1 MIAALVR
8 EARPKQ
14 WVKNVLVF
22 AGPGA
27 LGVLGEVGPLGRT
40 ATVFAAFCLVSSG
53 VYFWN
58 DIRDLEQD
66 RTHPRK
72 KFRPIAAGEIP
83 LPVARVLGSVLT
95 VGGPALAWSVRPE
108 AGVILV
114 LYAVIQLAYSV
125 GLKHVPVLDLAIV
138 SSGFVL
144 RAMAGAIATQTPMS
158 NWFVLCI
165 TFGSFF
171 IVAGKR
177 FAELL
182 ELGEGAVVTR
192 RSLAEYSTVYLRQI
206 LVVSCTA
213 TAVTYCMW
221 ALESAAS
228 IDETVPL
235 HGLTIVPMVLALLR
249 YMLVLERGGGGAPEE
264 VFFGD
269 RSIQF
274 YGLVWAVIYGF
285 AVYAG

>member
-1 MIAALVR
+1 MISALVR

-14 WVKNVLVF
+14 WLKNILVF
-22 AGPGA
+22 AAPGA
-27 LGVLGEVGPLGRT
+27 LGVLDEAEPLGR
-40 ATVFAAFCLVSSG
+40 AVMAFVAFCLVSAG

-58 DIRDLEQD
+58 DIRDVEQD
-66 RTHPRK
+66 RLHPAKRN
-72 KFRPIAAGEIP
+72 RPIAAGEIP
-83 LPVARVLGSVLT
+83 MGVARAVGSLLLL
-95 VGGPALAWSVRPE
+95 GGPALAWAIRPE
-108 AGVILV
+108 AGGIVA
-114 LYAVIQLAYSV
+114 LYAVIQIAYSAS
-125 GLKHVPVLDLAIV
+125 LKHVAVLDLAIV

-144 RAMAGAIATQTPMS
+144 RAIVGAAATRTPMS
-158 NWFVLCI
+158 NWFVLSI

-177 FAELL
+177 FAELR
-182 ELGEGAVVTR
+182 EMGTGAASTR
-192 RSLAEYSTVYLRQI
+192 RSLAAYTTDYLRQI

-221 ALESAAS
+221 ALESAGK

-264 VFFGD
+264 VFLGD

-274 YGLVWAVIYGF
+274 YGLVWVVVYGL
-285 AVYAG
+285 AVYTS